1 MSNLPDGGYVIIGVE
16 KDGNESYVPTGMT
29 EAEAG
34 TYEYDKVLETC
45 NLFADPYVSIEI
57 KILQYDTKKLVAIHV
72 FEFVEM
78 PVICKRSSYDG
89 ILESGRIYV
98 RPFRK
103 PESSSNITSNELREI
118 IELAS
123 KKAMKK
129 HLESITYAGISI
141 AGTALEGNRSLFR
154 KERGNF

>member
-1 MSNLPDGGYVIIGVE
+1 MTNTIKNLSTRIVRAILAMSNLPDGGYVIIGVE

-78 PVICKRSSYDG
+78 PVICKG
-89 ILESGRIYV
+89 AAMTA
-98 RPFRK
+98 
-103 PESSSNITSNELREI
+103 SSNLGVYMCDHSENPKALQILHRTS
-118 IELAS
+118 
-123 KKAMKK
+123 
-129 HLESITYAGISI
+129 
-141 AGTALEGNRSLFR
+141 
-154 KERGNF
+154 